1 MYCSKFDTG
10 VKHMLPVFYT
20 IRKQKRK
27 TKALDVQ
34 TNPERE
40 AMFFLTRALNKFA
53 SLVEYSDTQVL
64 SSLLGHP
71 SHYGGSQTRFIS
83 NM

>member
-27 TKALDVQ
+27 TKALDAQ

-53 SLVEYSDTQVL
+53 SL
-64 SSLLGHP
+64 
-71 SHYGGSQTRFIS
+71 
-83 NM
+83 